1 MGANPGSP
9 PSRVKNLGGVGL
21 GVGPWCFLVSRGVF
35 GIKGKLLRRTVV
47 SLEMPPAFFSILYG
61 FFFFF
66 FALLKGNSSVSML
79 ADLETAG
86 SGLTAQ
92 PAVLALAN

>member
-1 MGANPGSP
+1 MGCCGVGANPGSP
-9 PSRVKNLGGVGL
+9 PLRVKNLGGVGL
-21 GVGPWCFLVSRGVF
+21 GVGPWCFLVGRGVF
-35 GIKGKLLRRTVV
+35 GVRGKLLV

-61 FFFFF
+61 FFFF